1 MERTISE
8 VIAKSVNKSIDDIIN
23 VPVEKIS
30 FDASVPLDDEITD
43 SNKVHKGKVSVL
55 FVDMRNSTQFTDDN
69 SAKTVVKVYRS
80 LIKTITRAI
89 RLCNGNVRD
98 FMGDGVLAVF
108 ADKVIDNKTVDSAIQ
123 AVEAGKCI
131 LTFIDYFLNPKLKNK
146 FDLTVKCGVGIC
158 TGDVLATKVGLRG
171 NEKNNDL
178 ENETGIIWIGACT
191 NYASKF
197 CSMAQSGE
205 IVVDMKTYSKL
216 VGSDKWRHVERIND
230 GKVYDCYISKNN
242 YLAINTEETPLSVCD
257 ETNVDDSNE
266 HVDILDFISQRMD
279 EYDEK
284 LREYNSKLEE
294 FKEKDKYLI
303 QREKTLREQKISQ
316 DGTEILLD
324 ERKEL
329 LDEGYYQYYSSII
342 SHAHCKAAYIKECGE
357 NFWDDILIKAIDTG
371 EKIGKTELDVK
382 KELCYALVYIYQ
394 TLLSWEKAYDFLC
407 IQAKYHTWIHAST
420 VKDVINNSNHWIT
433 IKNIIENRIKENE
446 FTYST
451 GKYLKECLEV
461 ISNLGY

>member
-108 ADKVIDNKTVDSAIQ
+108 SDKVIDNKTVDSAIQ

-171 NEKNNDL
+171 NEKNKDL

-191 NYASKF
+191 NYANKF

-205 IVVDMKTYSKL
+205 IVVDLKTYSKL
-216 VGSDKWRHVERIND
+216 VSSDKWRHVERIKD
-230 GKVYDCYISKNN
+230 GKVYNCYISKNN

-329 LDEGYYQYYSSII
+329 LDEG
-342 SHAHCKAAYIKECGE
+342 
-357 NFWDDILIKAIDTG
+357 
-371 EKIGKTELDVK
+371 
-382 KELCYALVYIYQ
+382 
-394 TLLSWEKAYDFLC
+394 
-407 IQAKYHTWIHAST
+407 
-420 VKDVINNSNHWIT
+420 
-433 IKNIIENRIKENE
+433 
-446 FTYST
+446 
-451 GKYLKECLEV
+451 
-461 ISNLGY
+461 